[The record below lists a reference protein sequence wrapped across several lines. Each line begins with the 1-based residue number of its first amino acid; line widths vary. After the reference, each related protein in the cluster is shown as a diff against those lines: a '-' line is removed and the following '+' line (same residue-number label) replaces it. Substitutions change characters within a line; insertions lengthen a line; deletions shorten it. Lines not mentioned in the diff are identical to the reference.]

1 MFWGILALLS
11 VSAVAM
17 LILPML
23 RSDTAGTDRRAG
35 AVAVLADQL
44 HEVERDAERG
54 LISSDE
60 AEAAK
65 IEIKRRLLKLG
76 RGHSARQRTDA
87 GGHAALWAS
96 ALVVPLVAGLLYT
109 QLGSPEVPAVPFAD
123 RQDERAEQAQIAE
136 LTGRLLERLESDPE
150 GGPTEGWMLL
160 GQTYMRMGR
169 YADATTAMETVI
181 ERDDASSAMLSQY
194 AEALIAAEDGIV
206 TPQARNAI
214 RRARE
219 MDPSNP
225 AASYYEAIALDQA
238 GDSEEA
244 HDLLLSRLEQAAG
257 PAPWMEV
264 FVAQANRIG
273 EAIGR
278 EPVTLSAFAPMAL
291 GTPGPTQDEVAA
303 ASEMS
308 EADRATFIRSMV
320 DRLASRL
327 ADNPDDL
334 DGWLR
339 LGNAYRVLGETDKAR
354 KAFLSAEKFAS
365 DLANDDPRRVAIR
378 DVLAEYSD

>member
-1 MFWGILALLS
+1 MFWGILVLLS

-17 LILPML
+17 LLLPML

-44 HEVERDAERG
+44 HEVERDADRG

-60 AEAAK
+60 AEAAR
-65 IEIKRRLLKLG
+65 IEIKRRLLKLNRGKPAGGRSDFGG
-76 RGHSARQRTDA
+76 RGVMW
-87 GGHAALWAS
+87 GS
-96 ALVVPLVAGLLYT
+96 ALVVPLIAGLLYS
-109 QLGSPEVPAVPFAD
+109 QLGSPGVPGVPFAD
-123 RQDERAEQAQIAE
+123 RQEERSEQAQITE

-169 YADATTAMETVI
+169 YADAALAMETVI
-181 ERDDASSAMLSQY
+181 ERDDASSAILSQY

-206 TPQARNAI
+206 TPKARNAI

-238 GDSEEA
+238 GDSGEA

-257 PAPWMEV
+257 PAPWIEV

-273 EAIGR
+273 ETIGR
-278 EPVTLSAFAPMAL
+278 EPVTLSAFAPMA
-291 GTPGPTQDEVAA
+291 GDMPGPTQDDVAA

-308 EADRATFIRSMV
+308 EADRAAFIRSMV

-339 LGNAYRVLGETDKAR
+339 LGNAYRVLGEADKAR
-354 KAFLSAEKFAS
+354 KAFLAAE
-365 DLANDDPRRVAIR
+365 DLASNLTSDDPRRVAIR
-378 DVLAEYSD
+378 DALSEYSD

>member
-1 MFWGILALLS
+1 MFWGTLVLLS

-17 LILPML
+17 LLLPML

-54 LISSDE
+54 LISNNE
-60 AEAAK
+60 AEAAR

-76 RGHSARQRTDA
+76 RGHSAGQRTEA
-87 GGHAALWAS
+87 GGNAALWVS
-96 ALVVPLVAGLLYT
+96 ALVVPLVAGLLYA

-123 RQDERAEQAQIAE
+123 RQDERAEQAQITE

-181 ERDDASSAMLSQY
+181 ERDDAFSAMLSQY

-225 AASYYEAIALDQA
+225 AAYYYEAIALDQA
-238 GDSEEA
+238 GNSEEA

-278 EPVTLSAFAPMAL
+278 EPVTLSDFAPMAG
-291 GTPGPTQDEVAA
+291 GTPGPTRDDVAA

-308 EADRATFIRSMV
+308 EADRAAFIRSMV
-320 DRLASRL
+320 DRLADRL
-327 ADNPDDL
+327 AEDPDDL

-339 LGNAYRVLGETDKAR
+339 LGNAYRVLGEMDKAR
-354 KAFLSAEKFAS
+354 EAFLSAEELAS
-365 DLANDDPRRVAIR
+365 NLASEDPRRVAIR
-378 DVLAEYSD
+378 DVLSEYSD

>member
-1 MFWGILALLS
+1 MFWGILVLLS

-17 LILPML
+17 LLLPML

-44 HEVERDAERG
+44 HEVEKDAERG

-60 AEAAK
+60 AEAAR

-76 RGHSARQRTDA
+76 RGHSAGQRTDA
-87 GGHAALWAS
+87 GGHAALSVS
-96 ALVVPLVAGLLYT
+96 ALVVPVVAGLLYA
-109 QLGSPEVPAVPFAD
+109 QLGSPEVPAAPFAD
-123 RQDERAEQAQIAE
+123 RQDERAGKAQIIE
-136 LTGRLLERLESDPE
+136 LTGRLQERLESDPE

-169 YADATTAMETVI
+169 YADATTAIKTVI

-206 TPQARNAI
+206 TPKARNAI

-225 AASYYEAIALDQA
+225 AASYYQAIALDQT

-257 PAPWMEV
+257 PAPWMET
-264 FVAQANRIG
+264 FVSQANRIG

-278 EPVTLSAFAPMAL
+278 EPVTLSAFAPMAG
-291 GTPGPTQDEVAA
+291 GTPGPTRDEVAA

-308 EADRATFIRSMV
+308 ETDRATFIRSMV

-327 ADNPDDL
+327 ADNPHDL

-354 KAFLSAEKFAS
+354 KAFLSAENLAS
-365 DLANDDPRRVAIR
+365 SLASDDPRRVAIQ
-378 DVLAEYSD
+378 DALSEISD